1 MAMPAY
7 TPDIQAPS
15 KRLHYF
21 HPFRVGIATV
31 VIVGVYAGLA
41 FSLGANH
48 SGAAG
53 RLALAVVL
61 VVAGV
66 WRTFLPRTL
75 SADATE
81 IRWKQA
87 FQPVETVTRHD
98 VAAIQYVTTAP
109 ARHPP
114 ILLREPRR
122 ESHPL
127 G

>member
-15 KRLHYF
+15 ERLHYF
-21 HPFRVGIATV
+21 HPFRVVIATV

-41 FSLGANH
+41 FSLGGNH

-75 SADATE
+75 GAAATG

-87 FQPVETVTRHD
+87 VQPVGAGPRPAVP
-98 VAAIQYVTTAP
+98 AIQHRT
-109 ARHPP
+109 
-114 ILLREPRR
+114 
-122 ESHPL
+122 
-127 G
+127 